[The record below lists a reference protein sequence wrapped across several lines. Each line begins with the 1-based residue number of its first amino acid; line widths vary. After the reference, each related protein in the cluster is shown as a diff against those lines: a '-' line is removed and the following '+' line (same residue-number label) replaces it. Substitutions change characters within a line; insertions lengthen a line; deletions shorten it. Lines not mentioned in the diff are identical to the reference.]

1 MAVYGSLFRILADI
15 GRADLTLLARVVAIA
30 LFTFPAGALAQT
42 GPNPTP
48 PASEGCIAVDP
59 NAMKDFAPFTEA
71 MLTPGK
77 SINIADVIKSMSP
90 EMLARMGAL
99 QKQAAERQAKDF
111 AYLCRYAEENAAVL
125 SSGVRPRVVFLG
137 DSITENWKMG
147 DPTLF
152 GPSVLDRGISGQT
165 TPQILL
171 RFYQDVVALHPR
183 VVHIMAGT
191 NDISG
196 NTGPATDQAI
206 VNNIRAMIDIAKAHG
221 IRVVLASITPSK
233 GFAMRPGFDP
243 SPRIAAVNRMLVS
256 LAAEMHVTYVD
267 YFPLLVDSQGGFK
280 AALANDGLH
289 PNREGYAVMRPL
301 TDNAIARAVK

>member
-1 MAVYGSLFRILADI
+1 MFGEVASF
-15 GRADLTLLARVVAIA
+15 GRPDLNLPARALAIA
-30 LFTFPAGALAQT
+30 LYTFPACALAQSE
-42 GPNPTP
+42 PTTAQ
-48 PASEGCIAVDP
+48 PANAICTPVDP
-59 NAMKDFAPFTEA
+59 QAAEGIAQFTGA

-77 SINIADVIKSMSP
+77 PINIAEVIKTMPP

-99 QKQAAERQAKDF
+99 QKQAAERQTKDF
-111 AYLCRYAEENAAVL
+111 ANLCRYADENAAVL

-152 GPSVLDRGISGQT
+152 GSSVLDRGISGQT

-171 RFYQDVVALHPR
+171 RFYQDVVALRPR
-183 VVHIMAGT
+183 MVHIMAGT

-196 NTGPATDQAI
+196 NTGPTTDQAI

-233 GFAMRPGFDP
+233 GFAMHPGFDP

-267 YFPLLVDSQGGFK
+267 YFPKLADSQGGFK
-280 AALANDGLH
+280 ATLANDGLH
-289 PNREGYAVMRPL
+289 PNRDGYAVMRPL
-301 TDNAIARAVK
+301 TDKAIARAAK